1 MHTKTNFAFLIA
13 LIAMI
18 FSENLK
24 AQFTVKR
31 LNDPSIV
38 AQQKRMVFEGWG
50 DWRPYPK
57 YLLGIQ
63 TNFAYATVWGMWAPS
78 RNRDYKD
85 GPDIRP
91 LKPTGLETQR
101 FGEVEMQRKETE
113 RIKMETDTIHKRS
126 VQDFAH
132 WTSATVS
139 ADPLWLLYY
148 NRMLKPLR
156 EFPDNPQ
163 NYLEWGFQKPE
174 VYQTLLST
182 GGISLLKEKLD
193 LLKDRYNISRT
204 VDMPRGKRFLMYHE
218 NLIGWRKFSSEIRSH
233 DLKGGL
239 YMDYHKILQEL
250 KNTTNLFGTKNFKT
264 DKEIAKEVMN
274 HYKHQF

>member
-1 MHTKTNFAFLIA
+1 MNTKTNFAFFIA
-13 LIAMI
+13 LIALI

-85 GPDIRP
+85 GLDIRP

-101 FGEVEMQRKETE
+101 FGELELQRKETE

-174 VYQTLLST
+174 VYQTFLST

-193 LLKDRYNISRT
+193 LLKDKYNISRT

-218 NLIGWRKFSSEIRSH
+218 TLIRWRKFSSEIRSH

-239 YMDYHKILQEL
+239 YMDYHKMLQDI

-264 DKEIAKEVMN
+264 DKEIAQEVMN